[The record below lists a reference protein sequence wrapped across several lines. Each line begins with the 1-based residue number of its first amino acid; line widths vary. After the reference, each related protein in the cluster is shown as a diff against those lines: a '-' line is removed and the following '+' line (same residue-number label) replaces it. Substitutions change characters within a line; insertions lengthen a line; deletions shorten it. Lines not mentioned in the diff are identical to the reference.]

1 MSCSGCS
8 YSGSAGYSSCDSQS
22 NVLYSHNTDNGV
34 VVGYNTAQYKSSV
47 GQGTEYSALPVG
59 LDYQISK
66 NLKEIEEKENLPA
79 VVPDPKV
86 TKVIQSGNQA
96 VEIINPSQ
104 EIADN
109 QAEVI
114 QHQNEIMQNGF
125 FSPEVIKP
133 KEIVEKH
140 GFPAKRNAR
149 MVEVE
154 EQILIKRR
162 KRVVEF

>member
-8 YSGSAGYSSCDSQS
+8 YSGSAGYPSCDSLP
-22 NVLYSHNTDNGV
+22 NVSYSHNADNGV
-34 VVGYNTAQYKSSV
+34 VVEYSTPPHYKSS
-47 GQGTEYSALPVG
+47 GQGNEYSALPVG

-86 TKVIQSGNQA
+86 TEIIRPDNQA
-96 VEIINPSQ
+96 VEIINPKQ
-104 EIADN
+104 EIVDN
-109 QAEVI
+109 QSEVI
-114 QHQNEIMQNGF
+114 QHQNEIMQNGLF
-125 FSPEVIKP
+125 RPEVIKQ
-133 KEIVEKH
+133 EIVENKQ
-140 GFPAKRNAR
+140 GFPAKSAR

>member
-8 YSGSAGYSSCDSQS
+8 YSGSAGYSSCNSLS
-22 NVLYSHNTDNGV
+22 YSHNTDSGV
-34 VVGYNTAQYKSSV
+34 VVEYSNPAQYRSSA
-47 GQGTEYSALPVG
+47 QGNEYSALPVG

-79 VVPDPKV
+79 VDPKV
-86 TKVIQSGNQA
+86 TEIIRPDNQA
-96 VEIINPSQ
+96 VEIINPTQ
-104 EIADN
+104 EIV
-109 QAEVI
+109 ESELT
-114 QHQNEIMQNGF
+114 QHQNEIMQNGLVR
-125 FSPEVIKP
+125 PEVIKQ
-133 KEIVEKH
+133 EIVENKH
-140 GFPAKRNAR
+140 GSKSAR

>member
-8 YSGSAGYSSCDSQS
+8 YSGSASSCNSLS
-22 NVLYSHNTDNGV
+22 YSHNADSGV
-34 VVGYNTAQYKSSV
+34 VVEYSNPAQYRSSA
-47 GQGTEYSALPVG
+47 QGNEYSALPVG

-79 VVPDPKV
+79 VDPKV
-86 TKVIQSGNQA
+86 TEIIRPDNQA
-96 VEIINPSQ
+96 VEIINPTQ
-104 EIADN
+104 EIV
-109 QAEVI
+109 ESELT
-114 QHQNEIMQNGF
+114 QHQNEIMQNGLVR
-125 FSPEVIKP
+125 PEVIKQ
-133 KEIVEKH
+133 EIVENNH
-140 GFPAKRNAR
+140 GSKSAR